1 MPPIA
6 HSVAVVDRLLGP
18 GLVPVGVPVRLVPH
32 RQQRIPLGIP
42 PAQPLLSLI
51 LITAEP

>member
-6 HSVAVVDRLLGP
+6 LSVAVVYRLLGP
-18 GLVPVGVPVRLVPH
+18 GLVPLGVPVRLVPP
-32 RQQRIPLGIP
+32 RQQRIPLAIP